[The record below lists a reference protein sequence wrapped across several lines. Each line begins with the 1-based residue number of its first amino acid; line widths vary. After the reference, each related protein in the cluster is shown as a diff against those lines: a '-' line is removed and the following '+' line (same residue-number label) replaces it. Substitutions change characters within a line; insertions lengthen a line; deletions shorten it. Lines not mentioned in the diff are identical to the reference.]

1 MTVKRR
7 LFLSN
12 LLMIA
17 IPVLIAALVG
27 IGCIAVVFHM
37 VESGTYYGMDDE
49 EEFFIGTR
57 AAAELAEGALKD
69 GQTLTDEGTAAL
81 KKLLDASSSR
91 MEIYS
96 GNKKI
101 FDYGNKEED
110 DDKLIEAISILD
122 EKGTVATAGGRVI
135 YRTVEQVGGRDYNIF
150 VMVTQSKGMSND
162 LKTVIVAAGAT
173 ILFLVLLTILITNKI
188 LTKHV
193 FRRIAEPLDILTD
206 GAGEIGNGNLD
217 YQITYDRNDEFK
229 PACEAF
235 NDMAVRLKTSVE
247 RTRQNEEGRKEL
259 MAGISH
265 DIRSP
270 LTSIKAYVEGLLD
283 GIAKTQEDRNKY
295 LITIKRKAE
304 DIDRMVEQMLTFSK
318 IEMDEFPMEMTKF
331 RLDQEIKKFI
341 SDVQGEYERKALM
354 IAAEDFAPCSVKA
367 DKQQLRR
374 AIRNILD
381 NSAKYKEKEL
391 ANVSISL
398 EKYDGT
404 CKLTLTD
411 DGPGVSE
418 EAQGKLFDVFYRT
431 DPARR
436 NPAGGSGLGL
446 AITAKSIQRMGGSI
460 KAEKGETGGLGIII
474 TLPSVEV

>member
-1 MTVKRR
+1 
-7 LFLSN
+7 
-12 LLMIA
+12 
-17 IPVLIAALVG
+17 
-27 IGCIAVVFHM
+27 
-37 VESGTYYGMDDE
+37 
-49 EEFFIGTR
+49 
-57 AAAELAEGALKD
+57 
-69 GQTLTDEGTAAL
+69 
-81 KKLLDASSSR
+81 
-91 MEIYS
+91 
-96 GNKKI
+96 
-101 FDYGNKEED
+101 
-110 DDKLIEAISILD
+110 
-122 EKGTVATAGGRVI
+122 
-135 YRTVEQVGGRDYNIF
+135 
-150 VMVTQSKGMSND
+150 MVTQSKGMSND

-341 SDVQGEYERKALM
+341 SDVQGEYERKAL
-354 IAAEDFAPCSVKA
+354 IITAEDFAPCSVKA

-460 KAEKGETGGLGIII
+460 KAEKGEAGGLSIII